1 MILNGL
7 PALPAQLAE
16 NEFDTLFI
24 LRKRHRLA
32 SNLTDRGRHH
42 RIQHVAWVIDVLTDH
57 LLEAK
62 LFNGREDANG
72 DIALQLHRLGLTGK
86 QLLSWGFGHILFPD
100 KRSAHKYLRV
110 QHLIRRKYVID
121 VHTPMTYIPRMK
133 IVRTALF
140 ERSLKKL
147 NATKADID
155 ALEASISANPL
166 AGDVIPGLRGIR
178 KIRFA
183 MGGKGKRGGG
193 RAIYF
198 ILVIDELVF
207 LLTAYGKAEQEDLS
221 ERQKKELLMLIDEVM
236 K

>member
-1 MILNGL
+1 
-7 PALPAQLAE
+7 
-16 NEFDTLFI
+16 
-24 LRKRHRLA
+24 
-32 SNLTDRGRHH
+32 
-42 RIQHVAWVIDVLTDH
+42 
-57 LLEAK
+57 
-62 LFNGREDANG
+62 
-72 DIALQLHRLGLTGK
+72 
-86 QLLSWGFGHILFPD
+86 
-100 KRSAHKYLRV
+100 
-110 QHLIRRKYVID
+110 
-121 VHTPMTYIPRMK
+121 MK